1 MNKEQLDPIAEARK
15 HPTFKIRSMFY
26 RIKYKILIKVYNM
39 IVGCDNE
46 ILDLIEA
53 HRYQENKRKV
63 EEGIAKYRKENKK
76 VENMRWKHL
85 TRIILKELE

>member
-46 ILDLIEA
+46 ILEMIEA

-76 VENMRWKHL
+76 VASMRWKHL
-85 TRIILKELE
+85 TRMILKELE

>member
-1 MNKEQLDPIAEARK
+1 MNKEDPIAEARK
-15 HPTFKIRSMFY
+15 DPRFKFWSWFY
-26 RIKYKILIKVYNM
+26 HIKYKLLTKIYNM
-39 IVGCDNE
+39 IVGCDDE

-76 VENMRWKHL
+76 VASMRWKHL
-85 TRIILKELE
+85 TRMILKELE

>member
-1 MNKEQLDPIAEARK
+1 
-15 HPTFKIRSMFY
+15 
-26 RIKYKILIKVYNM
+26 M

-76 VENMRWKHL
+76 VANMRWKHL
-85 TRIILKELE
+85 TRMILKELE